1 MKYYL
6 GIDTSNYTTS
16 AAICGEDGEVEVNS
30 KRLLP
35 VPRGGRGLRQ
45 SDAVFEH
52 TRSISDIVAKIG
64 KRDIAAVGYS
74 AYPRDAIGSYMPCF
88 LVGKAIA
95 QSVASLLAVPCAAF
109 SHQRGH
115 IRAALYSCKR
125 EDLIGGEYLAFHVSG
140 GTTELLHVKSGNIA
154 LVGET
159 LDISAGQAI
168 DRVGVML
175 GLDFPCGAALEKLA
189 ENAKDV
195 PKTKVCVAD
204 GKSNLS
210 GIENQAAKMHR
221 DGKLPE
227 DIAAYTLNFVRDTI
241 IKTVTQTLEKTGEL
255 PVIFAGG
262 VMSNKLIR
270 EAISKSCD
278 AYFAEPQYSADNACG
293 TALLTF
299 DKYGK

>member
-1 MKYYL
+1 MKYFL

-16 AAICGEDGEVEVNS
+16 AAICGEDGRIEVNS

-35 VPRGGRGLRQ
+35 VKHGEKGLRQ

-52 TRSISDIVAKIG
+52 TRSIPDIIKAIG
-64 KRDIAAVGYS
+64 KREIAAVGYS
-74 AYPRDAIGSYMPCF
+74 AYPRDAEGSYMPCF
-88 LVGKAIA
+88 LVGKAMA
-95 QSVASLLAVPCAAF
+95 ESVASLLGVPCGAF

-115 IRAALYSCKR
+115 IRAALYSCGR
-125 EDLIGGEYLAFHVSG
+125 EDLIGSEYLAFHVSG
-140 GTTELLHVKSGNIA
+140 GTTELLHVKAGEIT

-175 GLDFPCGAALEKLA
+175 GLDFPCGVALEKLA
-189 ENAKDV
+189 ELAKDV
-195 PKTKVCVAD
+195 PKPKVCVSD

-210 GIENQAAKMHR
+210 GVENQAAKMLR
-221 DGKLPE
+221 DCKAPE
-227 DIAAYTLNFVRDTI
+227 DIAAYTLYFVRDTI
-241 IKTVTQTLEKTGEL
+241 IKTVTQTLEKTGKL

-270 EAISKSCD
+270 EAIAKSCD
-278 AYFAEPQYSADNACG
+278 AYFADPQFSADNACG